1 MKNERY
7 RRLAQ
12 MCKNLKGFLCRILGI
27 VLGIVLVNFKK
38 NATI

>member
-27 VLGIVLVNFKK
+27 VLVNFKK